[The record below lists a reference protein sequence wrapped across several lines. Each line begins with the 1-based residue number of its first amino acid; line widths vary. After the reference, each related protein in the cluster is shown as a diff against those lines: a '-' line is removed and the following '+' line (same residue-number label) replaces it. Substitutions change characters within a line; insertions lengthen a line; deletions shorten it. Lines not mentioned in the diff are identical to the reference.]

1 MATQT
6 IDATLFASSHPDIV
20 KRTSVSGLIFSV
32 AMLLVGVFIFA
43 SIFEMSDK
51 SSTLSMALM
60 VLGTAFVLLGVFRL
74 FWKSKEVVYLPTGSV
89 TKERSVFFDLK
100 YLGKLTDMIENEQLN
115 GETEIKSSGSG
126 NVRMDVMISQDNKFA
141 AVQLYQFVHH
151 GCAADDNR
159 RDDVHF
165 RACANRR
172 LDGREARAVNHTGK
186 AGHHGDEHIGQNLH
200 FIHIDARQSRGFLI
214 AADRQN
220 FSS

>member
-32 AMLLVGVFIFA
+32 AMLLVGVFIFV

-51 SSTLSMALM
+51 SSTLSM
-60 VLGTAFVLLGVFRL
+60 VLGTAFVLLGVVRL

-126 NVRMDVMISQDNKFA
+126 NVRMDVMIAQDNKFA
-141 AVQLYQFVHH
+141 AVQLYQFVPYTYTPVTSVRYYT
-151 GCAADDNR
+151 GSD
-159 RDDVHF
+159 
-165 RACANRR
+165 
-172 LDGREARAVNHTGK
+172 AVAVST
-186 AGHHGDEHIGQNLH
+186 
-200 FIHIDARQSRGFLI
+200 FLEKCKT
-214 AADRQN
+214 A
-220 FSS
+220 

>member
-100 YLGKLTDMIENEQLN
+100 YLGKLTDMIEN

-141 AVQLYQFVHH
+141 AVQLYQFVPYTYTPVTSVRYYT
-151 GCAADDNR
+151 GSD
-159 RDDVHF
+159 
-165 RACANRR
+165 
-172 LDGREARAVNHTGK
+172 AVAVST
-186 AGHHGDEHIGQNLH
+186 
-200 FIHIDARQSRGFLI
+200 FLEKCKT
-214 AADRQN
+214 A
-220 FSS
+220 